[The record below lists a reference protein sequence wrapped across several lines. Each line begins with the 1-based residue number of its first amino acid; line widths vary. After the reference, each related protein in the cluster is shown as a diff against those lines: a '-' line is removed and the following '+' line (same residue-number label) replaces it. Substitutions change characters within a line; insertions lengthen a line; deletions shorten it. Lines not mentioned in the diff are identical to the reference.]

1 MILGEWTANTNFSVV
16 ISGDKRG
23 EVLNKTSKITTNAN
37 DTNTQI
43 HETNE
48 FVEDTLELL
57 NAVNKT
63 SKKEN
68 KINSGFNFVSNTV
81 NGNTT
86 IALSKPNNTLLN
98 NYQISQCLFWIAEQW
113 IKSKELVDYVE
124 TTVEG

>member
-1 MILGEWTANTNFSVV
+1 MLGEWTANTNYTVS

-23 EVLNKTSKITTNAN
+23 EVLNKTSKIITSLN

-43 HETNE
+43 HETSD
-48 FVEDTLELL
+48 FVEDTIELL

-63 SKKEN
+63 SKREN
-68 KINSGFNFVSNTV
+68 KANSGFYLDSNTV

-86 IALSKPNNTLLN
+86 VALSKTQSQYFLCECLN
-98 NYQISQCLFWIAEQW
+98 VYFLNLAEQW
-113 IKSKELVDYVE
+113 NKSKELVDYVE